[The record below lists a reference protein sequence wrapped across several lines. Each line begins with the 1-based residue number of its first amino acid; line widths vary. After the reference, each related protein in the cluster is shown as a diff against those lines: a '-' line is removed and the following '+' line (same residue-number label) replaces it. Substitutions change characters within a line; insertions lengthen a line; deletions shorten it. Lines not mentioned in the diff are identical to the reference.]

1 MDSAPRGLL
10 DQSSRDQIWILRCAQ
25 YEMTKLTPVFFSQVQ
40 IYKLLYFH
48 WSDLYFAWVPFF
60 PNWQFYLLLK
70 DHPSFCLI
78 VRQFYFFHT
87 CPTILLFSALVWQ
100 FYFFHT
106 CITILLFPHLSY
118 NFTFS
123 TLVWKF
129 YFFFTIV
136 QQFYFFHIRLD
147 NSIFSTHV
155 WQFFFFHTCLTILLF
170 PHLSSCNKSSSHLLP
185 AQPLLPCRCHLVHQI
200 NFGMTFQ

>member
-106 CITILLFPHLSY
+106 CITILLFPHFYENSTFFY
-118 NFTFS
+118 NCP
-123 TLVWKF
+123 
-129 YFFFTIV
+129 TILLFPYSSW
-136 QQFYFFHIRLD
+136 QFYFFH
-147 NSIFSTHV
+147 
-155 WQFFFFHTCLTILLF
+155 TCLAILLF
-170 PHLSSCNKSSSHLLP
+170 PHLSDNSTFST
-185 AQPLLPCRCHLVHQI
+185 LVFLQ
-200 NFGMTFQ
+200 

>member
-60 PNWQFYLLLK
+60 PNWQFFLLLK

-123 TLVWKF
+123 TLLWKF
-129 YFFFTIV
+129 YFFLQLSNNFTFSIFV
-136 QQFYFFHIRLD
+136 LTILFFPHMSGNSSFSTLVWQFYFFH
-147 NSIFSTHV
+147 
-155 WQFFFFHTCLTILLF
+155 TCLPAINRL
-170 PHLSSCNKSSSHLLP
+170 PISCQLNLCS
-185 AQPLLPCRCHLVHQI
+185 LVVV
-200 NFGMTFQ
+200 T

>member
-60 PNWQFYLLLK
+60 PNWQFFLLLK

-78 VRQFYFFHT
+78 VRQFYFFPHLSDNFTFSTLVSRFYFFHT
-87 CPTILLFSALVWQ
+87 YLTILLFPHLYENSTFFLQLSNNFTFSIFVLTILFFPHMSGNSSFSTLVWQ

-106 CITILLFPHLSY
+106 C
-118 NFTFS
+118 
-123 TLVWKF
+123 
-129 YFFFTIV
+129 
-136 QQFYFFHIRLD
+136 
-147 NSIFSTHV
+147 
-155 WQFFFFHTCLTILLF
+155 
-170 PHLSSCNKSSSHLLP
+170 LP
-185 AQPLLPCRCHLVHQI
+185 AINRLPISCQLNLCSLVVV
-200 NFGMTFQ
+200 T